1 MSVFIIQNLL
11 ETLTEKT
18 EQQSSVAE
26 LQEKIGIFLTVF
38 FYVDGL
44 SSSWLVLLSLHNC
57 PMFPTSQGRWGSR

>member
-18 EQQSSVAE
+18 EQRSSVAE

-44 SSSWLVLLSLHNC
+44 SSSWLVLSLRNC